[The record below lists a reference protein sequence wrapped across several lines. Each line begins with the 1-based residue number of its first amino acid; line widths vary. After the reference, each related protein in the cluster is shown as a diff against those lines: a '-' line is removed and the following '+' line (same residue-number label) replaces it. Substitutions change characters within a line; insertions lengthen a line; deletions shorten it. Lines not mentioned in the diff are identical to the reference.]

1 MSEITMKTIESLP
14 IVEEPAE
21 GASLVGWNN
30 GQTVRMPVDKIG
42 GGTKG
47 IVFTMTWE
55 ESELSPASVEPL
67 SAYNGYRV
75 SCNYP
80 FEEFLELFQAG
91 APMMLVNEYDQ
102 EVSSMAQGYWGVG
115 GGEVSS
121 VTLSFIDPSAS
132 NAYAYISFKTF
143 NGIFNIEYNAEG
155 IYIYQDGGDA

>member
-14 IVEEPAE
+14 MVEKPVE

-47 IVFTMTWE
+47 IVFTVTY
-55 ESELSPASVEPL
+55 VEPDL
-67 SAYNGYRV
+67 TPVSIEPLNAYNGYRV

-80 FEEFLELFQAG
+80 FEEFFELFQAG

-102 EVSSMAQGYWGVG
+102 NVSSMAQGSWSTGRV
-115 GGEVSS
+115 EAA
-121 VTLSFIDPSAS
+121 TLASAPRDC
-132 NAYAYISFKTF
+132 AYISFKTF